1 MLLTNMGIIM
11 KKILL
16 SILFTSLAFGQ
27 AYHMQS
33 VLGLKDG
40 VRIADFEK
48 AMMQH
53 NKAHK
58 GLAAVNTFS
67 IVNGP
72 NAGKYVRV
80 PAAQWPTPLDMV
92 DSVYD
97 AHADH
102 DIEVPYDK
110 WGSMVELE
118 GGMEF
123 WTVRPDLSRNMPTVE
138 GSDINGQQPKYITIY
153 YYGVQQGGN
162 NNTEAVFSR
171 FNEIAKQSDSTRPW
185 VAMTKTLG
193 GNVSVYSYS
202 TPHMT
207 MSELLAPAQAE
218 FGAVLAEMYEEDSEL
233 DSKVRSG
240 WSWVWSETWRFRPE
254 LSTSTE

>member
-1 MLLTNMGIIM
+1 MI
-11 KKILL
+11 
-16 SILFTSLAFGQ
+16 
-27 AYHMQS
+27 
-33 VLGLKDG
+33 
-40 VRIADFEK
+40 
-48 AMMQH
+48 QH
-53 NKAHK
+53 NKAHT
-58 GLAAVNTFS
+58 GLGAVNTFS

-80 PAAQWPTPLDMV
+80 AAAQWPTPLDMV
-92 DSVYD
+92 DDVFD
-97 AHADH
+97 AMSNH
-102 DIEVPYDK
+102 DPVPYDK

-138 GSDINGQQPKYITIY
+138 GSNINGQQPNYITIY
-153 YYGVQQGGN
+153 YYGVQQGGS

-171 FNEIAKQSDSTRPW
+171 FNEIAKETDSTRPW

-218 FGAVLAEMYEEDSEL
+218 FGEVLAQMYAEDS
-233 DSKVRSG
+233 D
-240 WSWVWSETWRFRPE
+240 
-254 LSTSTE
+254 

>member
-1 MLLTNMGIIM
+1 M

-16 SILFTSLAFGQ
+16 ILVFSTLAFGQ

-92 DSVYD
+92 DSIYN

-138 GSDINGQQPKYITIY
+138 GSNINGQNLIILQYIIM
-153 YYGVQQGGN
+153 
-162 NNTEAVFSR
+162 VFNKEEVIILR
-171 FNEIAKQSDSTRPW
+171 QFLVDLMKLRKKLI
-185 VAMTKTLG
+185 
-193 GNVSVYSYS
+193 
-202 TPHMT
+202 
-207 MSELLAPAQAE
+207 
-218 FGAVLAEMYEEDSEL
+218 VLDHGL
-233 DSKVRSG
+233 Q
-240 WSWVWSETWRFRPE
+240 
-254 LSTSTE
+254 

>member
-1 MLLTNMGIIM
+1 M

-16 SILFTSLAFGQ
+16 SLLFTSLAFGQ
-27 AYHMQS
+27 AYHLQS
-33 VLGLKDG
+33 YVGLKDG
-40 VRIADFEK
+40 VRVADFEK
-48 AMMQH
+48 AMIQH
-53 NKAHK
+53 NKAHT

-67 IVNGP
+67 VVNGP

-80 PAAQWPTPLDMV
+80 AAAQWPTPLEMV
-92 DSVYD
+92 DGVYD
-97 AHADH
+97 AMANHPPIA
-102 DIEVPYDK
+102 YDK
-110 WGSMVELE
+110 WGEMIKQS

-123 WTVRPDLSRNMPTVE
+123 WTLRPDLSRNMPTVE
-138 GSDINGQQPKYITIY
+138 GSDINGQQPNFITIY

-162 NNTEAVFSR
+162 NNTEKIFSS
-171 FNEIAKQSDSTRPW
+171 FNEIAKQTDSTRPW

-218 FGAVLAEMYEEDSEL
+218 FGQVLSKMYEMDSDL
-233 DSKVRSG
+233 DSKVRNG
-240 WSWVWSETWRFRPE
+240 LSWIWSETWRFRPE
-254 LSTSTE
+254 LSTSSE